1 MTKRGF
7 SLAEVLITL
16 TVIGIAV
23 ALTMPMLKNYLSHRY
38 ITAARTTYYDVEK
51 ILRSI
56 QSELGPYESWGY
68 VDKEFADKYID
79 NRIAYVKKTNSIQD
93 FYSEAGS
100 YFVGTAYQLQNSS
113 ILIFANMST
122 YRPHLTYIIFDVNG
136 VEGPNAIGV
145 DIFSLYLNTSPV
157 LDQEKF
163 PYGISMGTTECRRT
177 DFNQNTGYRP
187 DGGGSNMPNCLKI
200 LVENNWTTKNYPVT
214 NFGQR

>member
-1 MTKRGF
+1 
-7 SLAEVLITL
+7 
-16 TVIGIAV
+16 
-23 ALTMPMLKNYLSHRY
+23 MPMLKNYLSHRY

-145 DIFSLYLNTSPV
+145 DIFSLYLNTSPFLIRKSFRMV
-157 LDQEKF
+157 YLWEQ
-163 PYGISMGTTECRRT
+163 
-177 DFNQNTGYRP
+177 QNVEEHTRSRVYRP

>member
-1 MTKRGF
+1 MKKRIILITKNGF

-79 NRIAYVKKTNSIQD
+79 NRIAYVKKQ
-93 FYSEAGS
+93 
-100 YFVGTAYQLQNSS
+100 
-113 ILIFANMST
+113 ILYKTFT
-122 YRPHLTYIIFDVNG
+122 
-136 VEGPNAIGV
+136 
-145 DIFSLYLNTSPV
+145 
-157 LDQEKF
+157 
-163 PYGISMGTTECRRT
+163 
-177 DFNQNTGYRP
+177 
-187 DGGGSNMPNCLKI
+187 LKLEVI
-200 LVENNWTTKNYPVT
+200 L
-214 NFGQR
+214 